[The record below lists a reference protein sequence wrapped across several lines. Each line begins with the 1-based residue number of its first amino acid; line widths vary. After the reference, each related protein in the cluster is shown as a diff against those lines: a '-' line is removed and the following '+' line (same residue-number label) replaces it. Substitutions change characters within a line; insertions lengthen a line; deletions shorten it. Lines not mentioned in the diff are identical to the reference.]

1 MKKLSL
7 KKISDLCDALE
18 VVGQGQDLNLPNSTP
33 FLCAVEAVSRLQLW
47 CLCPT
52 TSGASALSCVPVMLR
67 GVSALQ
73 GITLVT
79 QISSAAE
86 LLLRQS
92 QKPGG
97 LVLLPLPT
105 VRKVRL
111 CALEGGWTGCN
122 GLHLKTGSSKVS
134 AHPWYPEDISSLTSV
149 FLAVMFRLYD
159 SDENGLLDQAVSSP
173 NIPPRS
179 NKDWGRGEQVKGESK
194 HSQLHLRRNSSVS
207 IWAAEMTRSPRLL
220 LPKSPPRGEWT
231 PTCFFIPE
239 AQIAKSQV
247 GEML

>member
-1 MKKLSL
+1 
-7 KKISDLCDALE
+7 
-18 VVGQGQDLNLPNSTP
+18 
-33 FLCAVEAVSRLQLW
+33 
-47 CLCPT
+47 
-52 TSGASALSCVPVMLR
+52 MLR
-67 GVSALQ
+67 GVNALQ

-111 CALEGGWTGCN
+111 CALEGGWAGCN
-122 GLHLKTGSSKVS
+122 GLHSSDGQNWSKNWQQQSLSPSLVPGGHLKPHLCVS
-134 AHPWYPEDISSLTSV
+134 CSHVSSLW
-149 FLAVMFRLYD
+149 FGW
-159 SDENGLLDQAVSSP
+159 EWSP
-173 NIPPRS
+173 GPSGKLSKYPSKIQER
-179 NKDWGRGEQVKGESK
+179 WGRGEQVKGEAE
-194 HSQLHLRRNSSVS
+194 HSHLHLHRNSSVS
-207 IWAAEMTRSPRLL
+207 IWAAEMTRTPCLL
-220 LPKSPPRGEWT
+220 LPKSPPRGELT